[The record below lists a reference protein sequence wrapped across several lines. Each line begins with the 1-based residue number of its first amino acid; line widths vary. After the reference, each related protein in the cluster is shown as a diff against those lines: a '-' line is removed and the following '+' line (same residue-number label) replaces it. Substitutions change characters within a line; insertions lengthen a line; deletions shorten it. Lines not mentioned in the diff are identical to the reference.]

1 MKMREIIS
9 ILIYGVLLVG
19 VFTLFVNLLPLLLP
33 IIIVMMVMSYFR
45 RQKRMQEYQR
55 HFEQNVYEESMNS
68 QYQTRGDIK
77 ADVIDVEY
85 KETVEK

>member
-1 MKMREIIS
+1 MRDFIS
-9 ILIYGVLLVG
+9 ILIYGFLIFG
-19 VFTLFVNLLPLLLP
+19 IFTLFVNLLPFLLP
-33 IIIVMMVMSYFR
+33 IVIVMMVVSYFR
-45 RQKRMQEYQR
+45 RQKRMQEFHR
-55 HFEQNVYEESMNS
+55 HFEQNTYEEPTQS